1 MTIKSKLVH
10 PNDIPWKKKL
20 PVDDIHE
27 AGLNAVAPEDW
38 DAVRAVDRQVGGD
51 HYKDFKIEPIEFIL
65 ANEIG
70 YCEGNIIKYI
80 CRHAAKGGIQDI
92 DKVIHYCELL
102 KELKYGS

>member
-1 MTIKSKLVH
+1 MS
-10 PNDIPWKKKL
+10 L
-20 PVDDIHE
+20 PDKATAKESLDDIYE
-27 AGLNAVAPEDW
+27 AGLNAVSPEEW

-51 HYKDFKIEPIEFIL
+51 HYKDFEIEPIEFIL
-65 ANEIG
+65 ANGIG

-92 DKVIHYCELL
+92 DKVIHYCQLL